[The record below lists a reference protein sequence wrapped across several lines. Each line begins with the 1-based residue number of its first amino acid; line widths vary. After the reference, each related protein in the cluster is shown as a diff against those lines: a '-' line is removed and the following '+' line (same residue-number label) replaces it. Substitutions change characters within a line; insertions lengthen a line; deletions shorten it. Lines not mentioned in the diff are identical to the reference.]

1 MYCCVMKYVAVTSIV
16 NLLREWKSKAY
27 LRTVKKQSDEMF
39 LHRMPITTANV
50 DYQVT
55 Q

>member
-1 MYCCVMKYVAVTSIV
+1 MKYVAGTNIV
-16 NLLREWKSKAY
+16 NLIREWKSKAY

-39 LHRMPITTANV
+39 LHGTPVTTANGN
-50 DYQVT
+50 YQVT